1 MIESIRPID
10 IQKIASFLS
19 FKFPYEP
26 SDWLNHLYIENY
38 HCHKDFSN
46 TTLADSPSN
55 IAAYAKRI
63 KELGTVCLFSGEH
76 GNQGNQFEVYE
87 CAEKNGLR
95 YVHSAEAY
103 WVKDRHVEDNTNCHM
118 IIVAANA
125 EGREDLNYILSI
137 ANEDGY
143 YYRPRI
149 DLELLLSVK
158 PENFIVTSACVA
170 GWKYP
175 DADDIWL
182 RIAKHFGDNFFLEVQ
197 PHDTDSQRELN
208 KHILQFAKQHD
219 LQIICG
225 LDSHYIEQSDDAK
238 RNVILEYKGIHY
250 EDEEGW
256 YLDYPDGRT
265 VYERFK
271 KQGILDDNAILTAMM
286 NTNVFVAKCQEIK
299 FDRHFKIPCVYPGTT
314 YEERVEIFK
323 GILNEAY
330 QYESLKSQE
339 KLDGIKY
346 EVEQIVDSGVVDY
359 FLTNHKGLKDAIENE
374 DGVLTTTSRGSMASF
389 IVNKLLGFTTIDR
402 FNSEVPIYP
411 ERFLT
416 KERVMA
422 GQMPDCDFNVAA
434 QEPFVKAF
442 RKIIGEHSVYPLMA
456 VEKIKEKNAWQMYAK
471 LNGVE
476 PETANEVSRYI
487 AAYNKDVMNADE
499 DDKDS
504 FDIEDYIP
512 KQYIDIYQKSKEWQG
527 ITINLKVHACGH
539 LLLEGDIRR
548 KIGLISAVS
557 RSTGKRTL
565 VACVE
570 GGYLDSFG
578 YTKNDFLIVDS
589 VGLTKECFAS
599 IGKSVPTF
607 DELREMIRDDEQT
620 WGIYEKGITCCVNQL
635 EKEPTTKKAMVYKPK
650 NLGELSSFIAGIRP
664 GFKSLIWNFLERKPY
679 TTGEAQIDSILDAS
693 YHYMIYQE
701 SIMKVL
707 AYLGMTMGETY
718 GVIKGISKK
727 KLKGE
732 KLQHLKDEVMAG
744 WKDKIGPLDNFDKV
758 WQVINDAARYSFNSP
773 HSLSMGGDSAYLAWF
788 KAHYTAKFY
797 EVAINHY
804 QTKGDKKKIDALV
817 KEINKFYGYRL
828 GEFRFG
834 DDNRKVNID
843 ETKHIIYPNL
853 SAIKNISK
861 DAADVL
867 YANRERTFANR
878 AELYDWLIESKL
890 NKTTVEILFKIGY
903 FNKFGDPNR
912 LLIEYP
918 IYKENIGKTLLTK
931 YNIDATILD
940 EVRACCGRETK
951 SQLKEV
957 DIKKFIQLLIVKANI
972 KPSTVMQ
979 RARWQV
985 AMLGYTTI
993 CDSKQDVNDWLVL
1006 DVKTTGYGT
1015 TWLRLYNMAWG
1026 TERQYKVNKKWWAG
1040 HQCKTGDVI
1049 KAALDDAPK
1058 WTKNADGK
1066 FVKTGQVETQ
1076 IKAFKV
1082 LEQ

>member
-1 MIESIRPID
+1 M
-10 IQKIASFLS
+10 
-19 FKFPYEP
+19 
-26 SDWLNHLYIENY
+26 
-38 HCHKDFSN
+38 
-46 TTLADSPSN
+46 
-55 IAAYAKRI
+55 
-63 KELGTVCLFSGEH
+63 
-76 GNQGNQFEVYE
+76 
-87 CAEKNGLR
+87 
-95 YVHSAEAY
+95 
-103 WVKDRHVEDNTNCHM
+103 
-118 IIVAANA
+118 
-125 EGREDLNYILSI
+125 
-137 ANEDGY
+137 
-143 YYRPRI
+143 
-149 DLELLLSVK
+149 
-158 PENFIVTSACVA
+158 
-170 GWKYP
+170 
-175 DADDIWL
+175 
-182 RIAKHFGDNFFLEVQ
+182 
-197 PHDTDSQRELN
+197 
-208 KHILQFAKQHD
+208 
-219 LQIICG
+219 
-225 LDSHYIEQSDDAK
+225 
-238 RNVILEYKGIHY
+238 
-250 EDEEGW
+250 
-256 YLDYPDGRT
+256 
-265 VYERFK
+265 
-271 KQGILDDNAILTAMM
+271 
-286 NTNVFVAKCQEIK
+286 
-299 FDRHFKIPCVYPGTT
+299 
-314 YEERVEIFK
+314 
-323 GILNEAY
+323 
-330 QYESLKSQE
+330 
-339 KLDGIKY
+339 
-346 EVEQIVDSGVVDY
+346 
-359 FLTNHKGLKDAIENE
+359 
-374 DGVLTTTSRGSMASF
+374 
-389 IVNKLLGFTTIDR
+389 
-402 FNSEVPIYP
+402 
-411 ERFLT
+411 
-416 KERVMA
+416 
-422 GQMPDCDFNVAA
+422 CDFNVAT
-434 QEPFVKAF
+434 QEPFIKAF

-487 AAYNKDVMNADE
+487 DAYNKDVMNADE

-512 KQYIDIYQKSKEWQG
+512 KQYINIYQKSKEWQG
-527 ITINLKVHACGH
+527 ITINLKVHACGY

-599 IGKSVPTF
+599 IGQAVPTF
-607 DELREMIRDDEQT
+607 DELREMIRDDKQT

-679 TTGEAQIDSILDAS
+679 TTGEAQIDNILDAS

-732 KLQHLKDEVMAG
+732 KLQYLKDEVMAG

-788 KAHYTAKFY
+788 KAHHTAKFY

-804 QTKGDKKKIDALV
+804 QAKGDKEKIDALV

-867 YANRERTFANR
+867 YANRDRTFANR

-903 FNKFGDPNR
+903 FNRFGDPNR
-912 LLIEYP
+912 LLMEYP

-931 YNIDATILD
+931 RNIDATILD

-972 KPSTVMQ
+972 KPSTAMQ

-985 AMLGYTTI
+985 EMLGYTTI
-993 CDSKQDVNDWLVL
+993 CDPNQDVNTWLVL
-1006 DVKTTGYGT
+1006 DIKTTEYGT
-1015 TWLRLYNMAWG
+1015 TFAKIYNLAYG
-1026 TERQYKVNKKWWAG
+1026 AERQYRCNKRFG
-1040 HQCKTGDVI
+1040 SNHTINVGDVI
-1049 KAALDDAPK
+1049 KCVFQDYDVVK
-1058 WTKNADGK
+1058 KSDDGK
-1066 FVKTGQVETQ
+1066 WVKTGAKNIE
-1076 IKAFKV
+1076 IKCFKV

>member
-1 MIESIRPID
+1 MNKEMVERIAES
-10 IQKIASFLS
+10 LS
-19 FKFPYEP
+19 FEFPY
-26 SDWLNHLYIENY
+26 SARDWAEHFYIENY

-46 TTLADSPSN
+46 VTLADSPSS
-55 IAAYAKRI
+55 IADYAKRI

-103 WVKDRHVEDNTNCHM
+103 WVKDRHAEDNTNCHM
-118 IIVAANA
+118 MVVALNA

-158 PENFIVTSACVA
+158 PENFIITSACIA

-175 DADDIWL
+175 DADDVWL
-182 RIAKHFGDNFFLEVQ
+182 KIAEHFGKNFFLEVQ
-197 PHDTDSQRELN
+197 THNTESQKQLN
-208 KHILQFAKQHD
+208 THIIQLAQENS

-225 LDSHYIEQSDDAK
+225 LDSHYINPSDDAK
-238 RNVILEYKGIHY
+238 RNVILEYKKIHY

-256 YLDYPDGRT
+256 YLDYPDGKT
-265 VYERFK
+265 VFERL
-271 KQGILDDNAILTAMM
+271 KQQGVLSDEQILTAMM
-286 NTNVFVAKCQEIK
+286 NTNVFAVKCQEIK
-299 FDRHFKIPCVYPGTT
+299 FDRKFKIPCVYPNTT
-314 YEERVEIFK
+314 YDERVEIFK
-323 GILNEAY
+323 NILAEAY
-330 QYESLKSQE
+330 QREPLKSQE
-339 KLDGIKY
+339 KLDGIAY

-374 DGVLTTTSRGSMASF
+374 GGVLTTTSRGSMASF

-422 GQMPDCDFNVAA
+422 GQMPDCDFNVAT

-456 VEKIKEKNAWQMYAK
+456 VEKIKEKNGWQMYAK

-487 AAYNKDVMNADE
+487 DAYNKDVINADE

-504 FDIEDYIP
+504 FNIEDYIP
-512 KQYIDIYQKSKEWQG
+512 KQYLAIYEKSKEWQG
-527 ITINLKVHACGH
+527 IAINLKVHACGH

-557 RSTGKRTL
+557 RSTGKRTI

-570 GGYLDSFG
+570 GGYLDAFG

-589 VGLTKECFAS
+589 VGLTKECFES

-607 DELREMIRDDEQT
+607 DELREMIRDDAPT
-620 WGIYEKGITCCVNQL
+620 WGIYEQGITCCVNQL
-635 EKEPTTKKAMVYKPK
+635 EKDPTTKKAMVYKPK

-679 TTGEAQIDSILDAS
+679 TTGEPQIDNILDAS

-727 KLKGE
+727 KLKGK

-744 WKDKIGPLDNFDKV
+744 WQEKIGSLDNFDKV

-788 KAHYTAKFY
+788 KAHHTVKFY

-804 QTKGDKKKIDALV
+804 QAKGDKKKIDALV

-834 DDNRKVNID
+834 DDNRRVNID
-843 ETKHIIYPNL
+843 ETKKIIYPNL
-853 SAIKNISK
+853 SAIKDMSK
-861 DAADVL
+861 DAADIL
-867 YANRERTFANR
+867 YANRDRKFANR
-878 AELYDWLIESKL
+878 AELYDWLMQSKL

-903 FNKFGDPNR
+903 FNIVGDPNR
-912 LLIEYP
+912 LLKEYP

-931 YNIDATILD
+931 RNIDATILD

-951 SQLKEV
+951 AQLKDV
-957 DIKKFIQLLIVKANI
+957 DIKKYIQLLISKANI
-972 KPSTVMQ
+972 KPSTKIQ
-979 RARWQV
+979 RAKWQV
-985 AMLGYTTI
+985 EVLGYTSI
-993 CDSKQDVNDWLVL
+993 KDPSRDVNDWLVL
-1006 DVKTTGYGT
+1006 SVETTSYGT
-1015 TWLRLYNMAWG
+1015 VWLKLYNLCYGA
-1026 TERQYKVNKKWWAG
+1026 ERHYKVDKRWATS
-1040 HQCKTGDVI
+1040 HSCKAGDVL
-1049 KAALDDAPK
+1049 KVVLEDKQKFKKLDD
-1058 WTKNADGK
+1058 DK
-1066 FVKTGQVETQ
+1066 FVKTGEVETVV
-1076 IKAFKV
+1076 KMFKI
-1082 LEQ
+1082 LEEV

>member
-1 MIESIRPID
+1 MNKEMVER
-10 IQKIASFLS
+10 IAKSLS
-19 FKFPYEP
+19 FEFPY
-26 SDWLNHLYIENY
+26 SAQDWLEHFYIENY

-46 TTLADSPSN
+46 VTLADSPSS
-55 IAAYAKRI
+55 IADYAKRI

-103 WVKDRHVEDNTNCHM
+103 WVKDRHAEDNTNCHM
-118 IIVAANA
+118 MIVALNA

-158 PENFIVTSACVA
+158 PENFIVTSACIA

-182 RIAKHFGDNFFLEVQ
+182 KIAKHFGKNFFLEVQ
-197 PHDTDSQRELN
+197 THNTESQKQLN
-208 KHILQFAKQHD
+208 AHIIQLAQEHR

-225 LDSHYIEQSDDAK
+225 LDSHYINPSDDAK
-238 RNVILEYKGIHY
+238 RNVILEYKNIRY

-256 YLDYPDGRT
+256 YLDYPDGKT
-265 VYERFK
+265 VFERL
-271 KQGILDDNAILTAMM
+271 KQQGVLNDEQILTAMM
-286 NTNVFVAKCQEIK
+286 NTNVFAVKCEEIK
-299 FDRHFKIPCVYPGTT
+299 FDRNFKIPCVYPNTT
-314 YEERVEIFK
+314 YDERVEIFK
-323 GILNEAY
+323 NILAEAY
-330 QYESLKSQE
+330 QREPLKSQE
-339 KLDGIKY
+339 KLDGIAY

-374 DGVLTTTSRGSMASF
+374 GGVLTTTSRGSMASF

-422 GQMPDCDFNVAA
+422 GQMPDCDFNVAT

-471 LNGVE
+471 LNGVK

-487 AAYNKDVMNADE
+487 DAYNKDVINADE

-504 FDIEDYIP
+504 FNIEDYIP
-512 KQYIDIYQKSKEWQG
+512 KQYFNIYEKSKEWQG

-557 RSTGKRTL
+557 RLTGKRTI

-570 GGYLDSFG
+570 GSYLDAFG

-589 VGLTKECFAS
+589 VGLTKECFES

-607 DELREMIRDDEQT
+607 DELREMIRDDEPT
-620 WGIYEKGITCCVNQL
+620 WSIYEKGITCCVNQL
-635 EKEPTTKKAMVYKPK
+635 EKDPTTKKAMVYKPK

-679 TTGEAQIDSILDAS
+679 TTGEPQIDNILDAS

-732 KLQHLKDEVMAG
+732 KLQHLKDEVMDG
-744 WKDKIGPLDNFDKV
+744 WQEKIGSLDNFDKV

-788 KAHYTAKFY
+788 KAHHTAKFY

-804 QTKGDKKKIDALV
+804 QAKGDKKKIDALA

-834 DDNRKVNID
+834 DDNRRVNID
-843 ETKHIIYPNL
+843 ETKKIIYPNL
-853 SAIKNISK
+853 SAIKDISK
-861 DAADVL
+861 DAADIL
-867 YANRERTFANR
+867 YTNRDRKFANR
-878 AELYDWLIESKL
+878 AELYDWLMQSKL

-903 FNKFGDPNR
+903 FNIVGDPNR

-931 YNIDATILD
+931 RNIDATILD
-940 EVRACCGRETK
+940 EVRACCGRETNA
-951 SQLKEV
+951 QLKDI
-957 DIKKFIQLLIVKANI
+957 DIKKYIQLLINKASINT
-972 KPSTVMQ
+972 STKIQ
-979 RARWQV
+979 RAKWQV
-985 AMLGYTTI
+985 EVLGYTSI
-993 CDSKQDVNDWLVL
+993 KDSQRDAHDWLVL
-1006 DVKTTGYGT
+1006 GVETTSYGT
-1015 TWLRLYNMAWG
+1015 VWLRLYNLCYGA
-1026 TERQYKVNKKWWAG
+1026 ERHYKVDKRWATS
-1040 HQCKTGDVI
+1040 HSCKAGDVL
-1049 KAALDDAPK
+1049 KVVLEDKPKFKKLD
-1058 WTKNADGK
+1058 DGK
-1066 FVKTGQVETQ
+1066 FVKTGEVETVV
-1076 IKAFKV
+1076 KMFKI
-1082 LEQ
+1082 LEV

>member
-1 MIESIRPID
+1 MFKQMVE
-10 IQKIASFLS
+10 QIANSLS
-19 FKFPYEP
+19 FKFPY
-26 SDWLNHLYIENY
+26 SAQDWSEHFYIENY

-46 TTLADSPSN
+46 VTLADSPSS
-55 IAAYAKRI
+55 IADYAKRI
-63 KELGTVCLFSGEH
+63 KEFGTVCLFSGEH

-103 WVKDRHVEDNTNCHM
+103 WVKDRHSEDNTNCHM
-118 IIVAANA
+118 MIVATNA

-158 PENFIVTSACVA
+158 PENFIVTSACIA

-182 RIAKHFGDNFFLEVQ
+182 KVAKHFGENFFLEVQ
-197 PHDTDSQRELN
+197 THDTESQKQLN
-208 KHILQFAKQHD
+208 AHILRLAEEHN

-225 LDSHYIEQSDDAK
+225 LDSHYINPSDDAK
-238 RNVILEYKGIHY
+238 RNVILEYKKIHY

-256 YLDYPDGRT
+256 YLDYPDGKT
-265 VYERFK
+265 VFERLK
-271 KQGILDDNAILTAMM
+271 KQGVLSDEQIITAMM
-286 NTNVFVAKCQEIK
+286 NTNVFAVKCEEIK
-299 FDRHFKIPCVYPGTT
+299 FDRNFKIPCVYPNTT
-314 YEERVEIFK
+314 YDERVEIFK
-323 GILNEAY
+323 DILAEAY
-330 QYESLKSQE
+330 KREPLKSQE
-339 KLDGIKY
+339 KLDGIAY
-346 EVEQIVDSGVVDY
+346 EVDQIVDSGVVDY

-374 DGVLTTTSRGSMASF
+374 GGVLTTTSRGSMASF

-402 FNSEVPIYP
+402 FNSEVSIYP

-422 GQMPDCDFNVAA
+422 GQMPDCDFNVAT

-487 AAYNKDVMNADE
+487 DAYNKDVINADE

-504 FDIEDYIP
+504 FNIEDYIP
-512 KQYIDIYQKSKEWQG
+512 KQYLDIYEKSKEWQG

-557 RSTGKRTL
+557 RTTGKRTI

-570 GGYLDSFG
+570 GGYLDAFG

-589 VGLTKECFAS
+589 VGLTKECFES
-599 IGKSVPTF
+599 IGQPVPTF
-607 DELREMIRDDEQT
+607 DELREMIRDDEPT
-620 WGIYEKGITCCVNQL
+620 WGIYEHGITCCVNQL
-635 EKEPTTKKAMVYKPK
+635 EKDPTAKKAMVYKPK

-679 TTGEAQIDSILDAS
+679 TTGEPQIDNILDAS

-744 WKDKIGPLDNFDKV
+744 WQEKIGSLDNFDKV

-788 KAHYTAKFY
+788 KAHHTAKFY

-804 QTKGDKKKIDALV
+804 QSKGDKKKIDALV

-834 DDNRKVNID
+834 DDNRRVNID
-843 ETKHIIYPNL
+843 ETKKIIYPNL
-853 SAIKNISK
+853 SAIKDISK
-861 DAADVL
+861 DAADIL
-867 YANRERTFANR
+867 YANRKRTFANR
-878 AELYDWLIESKL
+878 AELYDWLMQSKL

-903 FNKFGDPNR
+903 FNIIGDPNR

-931 YNIDATILD
+931 RNIDVTILD

-951 SQLKEV
+951 TQLRDV
-957 DIKKFIQLLIVKANI
+957 DIKKYIQLLINKANI
-972 KPSTVMQ
+972 KPSAKIQ
-979 RARWQV
+979 RAKWQIEV
-985 AMLGYTTI
+985 LGYTSI
-993 CDSKQDVNDWLVL
+993 KDPQRDVNEWLVL
-1006 DVKTTGYGT
+1006 GVEITNYGT
-1015 TWLRLYNMAWG
+1015 VWLRIYNLCYGA
-1026 TERQYKVNKKWWAG
+1026 ERRYKVDKRWAASHSCEAGDIIKVVLEDKPKFKK
-1040 HQCKTGDVI
+1040 
-1049 KAALDDAPK
+1049 LD
-1058 WTKNADGK
+1058 NGK
-1066 FVKTGQVETQ
+1066 FVKTGEMETSV
-1076 IKAFKV
+1076 KMFKI
-1082 LEQ
+1082 LEEV

>member
-1 MIESIRPID
+1 MIESIRRID
-10 IQKIASFLS
+10 IQKIVSSLS

-26 SDWLNHLYIENY
+26 IDWFKNLYIENY

-95 YVHSAEAY
+95 YVHSAEVY
-103 WVKDRHVEDNTNCHM
+103 WVKDRHAEDNTNCHM
-118 IIVAANA
+118 IIVATNA

-170 GWKYP
+170 GWKYL

-182 RIAKHFGDNFFLEVQ
+182 RIAEHFGDNFFLEVQ
-197 PHDTDSQRELN
+197 PHDTDSQRESN
-208 KHILQFAKQHD
+208 KHILQLAKQHD

-256 YLDYPDGRT
+256 YLDYPDGHT

-271 KQGILDDNAILTAMM
+271 KQGVLDDEAILTAMM

-330 QYESLKSQE
+330 QHEPLKSQE

-374 DGVLTTTSRGSMASF
+374 GGVLTTTSRGSMASF

-442 RKIIGEHSVYPLMA
+442 RKIIGEHSAYPLMA

-487 AAYNKDVMNADE
+487 DAYNKDVMNADE

-599 IGKSVPTF
+599 IGKPVPTF
-607 DELREMIRDDEQT
+607 DELREMIKYDAAT

-635 EKEPTTKKAMVYKPK
+635 EKEPTTKKAMIYKPK

-732 KLQHLKDEVMAG
+732 KLQHLKNEVMAG

-788 KAHYTAKFY
+788 KAHHTAKFY

-804 QTKGDKKKIDALV
+804 QAKGDKEKIDALV

-861 DAADVL
+861 DAANVL

-890 NKTTVEILFKIGY
+890 NKTTIEILFKIGY

-931 YNIDATILD
+931 RNIDATILD

-957 DIKKFIQLLIVKANI
+957 DIKKFIQLLIAKANI
-972 KPSTVMQ
+972 KSSTTMQ

-985 AMLGYTTI
+985 EMLGYTTMR
-993 CDSKQDVNDWLVL
+993 DPKQDVNDWLVL
-1006 DVKTTGYGT
+1006 EVKTTGYGT
-1015 TWLRLYNMAWG
+1015 TWLRLYNLAWG
-1026 TERQYKVNKKWWAG
+1026 AERIYRLNKQWAAK
-1040 HQCKTGDVI
+1040 HQCKSGDVI
-1049 KAALDDAPK
+1049 KAVLADAPK

-1066 FVKTGQVETQ
+1066 FVKTEEIEVQV
-1076 IKAFKV
+1076 KAFKV
-1082 LEQ
+1082 LEN

>member
-1 MIESIRPID
+1 MDNEMVERIAES
-10 IQKIASFLS
+10 LS
-19 FKFPYEP
+19 FEFPY
-26 SDWLNHLYIENY
+26 SAQDWLEHFYIENY

-46 TTLADSPSN
+46 VTLADSPSS
-55 IAAYAKRI
+55 IADYAKRI

-103 WVKDRHVEDNTNCHM
+103 WVKDRHDEDNTNCHM
-118 IIVAANA
+118 MIVALNA

-149 DLELLLSVK
+149 DIELLLSVK
-158 PENFIVTSACVA
+158 PENFIITSACIA

-182 RIAKHFGDNFFLEVQ
+182 KIAEHFGENFFLEVQ
-197 PHDTDSQRELN
+197 THNTESQRKLN
-208 KHILQFAKQHD
+208 AHIIQLAQEHG

-225 LDSHYIEQSDDAK
+225 LDSHYINPSDDAK
-238 RNVILEYKGIHY
+238 RNVILEYKNIHY

-256 YLDYPDGRT
+256 YLDYPDGKA
-265 VYERFK
+265 VFERL
-271 KQGILDDNAILTAMM
+271 KQQGVLSDEQILTAMM
-286 NTNVFVAKCQEIK
+286 NTNVFVVKCQEIK
-299 FDRHFKIPCVYPGTT
+299 FDRKFKIPCVYPNTT
-314 YEERVEIFK
+314 YDERVEIFK
-323 GILNEAY
+323 NILTEAY
-330 QYESLKSQE
+330 KREPLKSQE
-339 KLDGIKY
+339 KLDGISY

-374 DGVLTTTSRGSMASF
+374 GGVLTTTSRGSMASF

-487 AAYNKDVMNADE
+487 DAYNKDVINADE

-504 FDIEDYIP
+504 FNIEDYIP
-512 KQYIDIYQKSKEWQG
+512 KQYLDIYEKSKEWQG

-557 RSTGKRTL
+557 RSTGNRTI

-570 GGYLDSFG
+570 GGYLDAFG

-589 VGLTKECFAS
+589 VGLTKECFES
-599 IGKSVPTF
+599 IKQSVPTF
-607 DELREMIRDDEQT
+607 DELREMIRDDEPT
-620 WGIYEKGITCCVNQL
+620 WSIYERGITCCVNQL
-635 EKEPTTKKAMVYKPK
+635 EKDPTTKKAMVYKPK
-650 NLGELSSFIAGIRP
+650 NLGELSLFIAGIRP

-679 TTGEAQIDSILDAS
+679 TTGEPQIDNILDAS

-744 WKDKIGPLDNFDKV
+744 WQEKIGSLDNFDKV

-788 KAHYTAKFY
+788 KAHHTAKFY

-804 QTKGDKKKIDALV
+804 QTKGDKKKIDALI

-834 DDNRKVNID
+834 DDNRRVNID
-843 ETKHIIYPNL
+843 ETKKIIYPNL
-853 SAIKNISK
+853 SAIKDISK
-861 DAADVL
+861 DAADIL
-867 YANRERTFANR
+867 YANRDRKFANR
-878 AELYDWLIESKL
+878 AELYDWLMQSKL

-903 FNKFGDPNR
+903 FNIVGDPSR
-912 LLIEYP
+912 LLKEYP
-918 IYKENIGKTLLTK
+918 TYKENIGKTLLTK
-931 YNIDATILD
+931 RNIDATILD

-951 SQLKEV
+951 AQLKDV
-957 DIKKFIQLLIVKANI
+957 DIKKYIQLLISKANI
-972 KPSTVMQ
+972 KPSTKIQ
-979 RARWQV
+979 RAKWQV
-985 AMLGYTTI
+985 EVLGYTSIKDTQ
-993 CDSKQDVNDWLVL
+993 CDVHDWLALSVE
-1006 DVKTTGYGT
+1006 TTSYGT
-1015 TWLRLYNMAWG
+1015 VWLRLYNLCYGA
-1026 TERQYKVNKKWWAG
+1026 ERHYKVDKRWATS
-1040 HQCKTGDVI
+1040 HSCKAGDVL
-1049 KAALDDAPK
+1049 KVVLDDKPK
-1058 WTKNADGK
+1058 FKKLDDGK
-1066 FVKTGQVETQ
+1066 FVKTGEVETVV
-1076 IKAFKV
+1076 KMFKI
-1082 LEQ
+1082 LEEV